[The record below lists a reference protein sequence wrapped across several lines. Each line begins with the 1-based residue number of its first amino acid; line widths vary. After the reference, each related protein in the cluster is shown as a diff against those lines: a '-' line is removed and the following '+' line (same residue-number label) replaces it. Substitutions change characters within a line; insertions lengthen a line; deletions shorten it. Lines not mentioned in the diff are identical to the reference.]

1 MNKLYEI
8 YSRTGCSSC
17 LQAKQL
23 LQNKGKY
30 FTYKEF
36 GKDYTMADFITKS
49 EGQKTFPLIMF
60 GEEKIGTFE
69 DLKKH
74 LSGENND

>member
-1 MNKLYEI
+1 MDKLYEI

-17 LQAKQL
+17 LQARQL
-23 LQNKGKY
+23 LQNKGKK
-30 FTYKEF
+30 FSYKEF
-36 GKDYTMADFITKS
+36 GKDYTMADFIAKS

-74 LSGENND
+74 LQGIEND

>member
-1 MNKLYEI
+1 MKDLYKI

-23 LQNKGKY
+23 LKNKGLY
-30 FTYKEF
+30 HQYLEF
-36 GKDYTMADFITKS
+36 GKDYTMADFIAKS
-49 EGQKTFPLIMF
+49 EGQKTFPLIML

-74 LSGENND
+74 LQGIEND